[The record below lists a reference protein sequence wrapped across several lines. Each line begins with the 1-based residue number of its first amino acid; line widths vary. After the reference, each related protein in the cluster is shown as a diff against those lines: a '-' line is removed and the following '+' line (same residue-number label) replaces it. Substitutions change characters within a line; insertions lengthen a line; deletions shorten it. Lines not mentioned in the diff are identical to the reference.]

1 MESWFKVLRLP
12 FGSFP
17 LKLTIRGWKKC
28 YNVAM
33 NKVIIRL
40 KNQNKLH
47 RASKWWIIS
56 QKHCKIKAG
65 ILFSVSSPE
74 LCSIAFQLLKAQ
86 RLINEGSCSKGPG
99 EQLGG
104 GNAVFD
110 EVEFSLSHN
119 HWLQRFSSSFRP
131 SVVQIAS
138 TAALQAQSAT
148 CTTGPVCL
156 PRETPPWLW
165 QKLQPSSLKSREK
178 VSETAI
184 VTSSVI
190 KL

>member
-17 LKLTIRGWKKC
+17 LKLSIRGWKKR

-33 NKVIIRL
+33 NEVIIRL

-47 RASKWWIIS
+47 SASKWMDNWPKTLQNQGRDILQCTS
-56 QKHCKIKAG
+56 FTWAQK
-65 ILFSVSSPE
+65 LFSYW
-74 LCSIAFQLLKAQ
+74 KH

-119 HWLQRFSSSFRP
+119 HWLQRFTSSFRP

-156 PRETPPWLW
+156 PRETPPWHW